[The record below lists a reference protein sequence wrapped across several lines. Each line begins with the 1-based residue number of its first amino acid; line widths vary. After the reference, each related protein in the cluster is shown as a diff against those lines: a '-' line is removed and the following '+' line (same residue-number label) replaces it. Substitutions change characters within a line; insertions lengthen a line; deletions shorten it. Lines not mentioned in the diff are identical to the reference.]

1 MTARL
6 DTIRTARHGFVDTVE
21 GLTEAEFDHGTTL
34 CSAWAPRDVLAH
46 LIGTAEIER
55 YLRAPWRLHAI
66 NAELVAEG
74 ARLTVQKLQPT
85 LLRYRV
91 EPTNGSG
98 RPHGRGTVV
107 RGTAEALGL
116 WLGGRTVS
124 DVQIG

>member
-46 LIGTAEIER
+46 LIGTAE
-55 YLRAPWRLHAI
+55 
-66 NAELVAEG
+66 
-74 ARLTVQKLQPT
+74 
-85 LLRYRV
+85 
-91 EPTNGSG
+91 
-98 RPHGRGTVV
+98 
-107 RGTAEALGL
+107 ALGL